1 MYSSVCNIGPSVAHF
16 IKRQA
21 VVTPRI
27 INTVYACSST
37 AVNKSDEELL
47 TILYPNKEGEPQP
60 LPPKLKK
67 EKPYRNGKKHS
78 PPPAERT
85 TLRKAEDSIIQCKRP
100 EFNHYRNDMYS
111 KFDTVPLASKGWQH
125 NKSKGDYF
133 KINVISEAK
142 KDTVFWHQEH
152 QTFNELGLDPDII
165 AALEKLG
172 YSQPTYIQAEGI
184 PKILNH
190 LNTLLAGETGCG
202 KTLAYLIP
210 VIQEVLAWRLLAPE
224 RKFNSPLALIL
235 TPSRELAQQISD
247 VARQFEEK
255 LLFDSGLILGGHTKR
270 LMMNPTFS
278 SVDLLVASIGAMSK
292 LTTTGIYNVSYVR
305 HLVLD
310 EADTLLDDSFN
321 EKLVYYMKHFPFGY
335 KKPKGISGFPD
346 LCKLTFVSATMPTS
360 LPAILG
366 KIVQVDSIEK
376 IETKRL
382 HHVMAHV
389 PQLFLRLGQSQ
400 KPPKLLELCKNN
412 AKQKIPTIIFSNR
425 TATCDWVSMFLNENG
440 ISAVNLNGDMPVD
453 IRNGKFEQFQNGN
466 VDFIS
471 CTDSA
476 SRGLDTI
483 RAKHVINYDFPV
495 YMADYIHRCG
505 RTGRVGSDNKCL
517 ITNFVSG
524 NREVELVQKIE
535 MSVRKVTDLPN
546 VNANITKIIN
556 YKIMNRQENILDY

>member
-1 MYSSVCNIGPSVAHF
+1 MYSSVFNFGSCFIHV

-21 VVTPRI
+21 TITPRVI
-27 INTVYACSST
+27 DRVCAYSST
-37 AVNKSDEELL
+37 AATKNDEELL
-47 TILYPNKEGEPQP
+47 SILYPDTKGEPQP
-60 LPPKLKK
+60 LPPKRKK
-67 EKPYRNGKKHS
+67 EKYPRKSKVHSSRPEEVTKYRNVKD
-78 PPPAERT
+78 AV
-85 TLRKAEDSIIQCKRP
+85 IQCKRP
-100 EFNHYRNDMYS
+100 EFNHYKNYHYS
-111 KFDTVPLASKGWQH
+111 KFDTIPLASKGWHH

-133 KINVISEAK
+133 KVNVYREKSK
-142 KDTVFWHQEH
+142 RDSVFWHDEH
-152 QTFNELGLDPDII
+152 PTFNGLGLDPDIVT
-165 AALEKLG
+165 ALENLG
-172 YSQPTYIQAEGI
+172 YTQPTYIQADGI
-184 PKILNH
+184 PKIFQH

-202 KTLAYLIP
+202 KTLAYLVP

-224 RKFNSPLALIL
+224 RKYNSPLALVL

-270 LMMNPTFS
+270 MMTNPTFS
-278 SVDLLVASIGAMSK
+278 SVDLLIATIGAMSK

-321 EKLVYYMKHFPFGY
+321 EKLVYYLRHFPLGY
-335 KKPKGISGFPD
+335 KKPKGIHGFPD
-346 LCKLTFVSATMPTS
+346 LCKLTLVSATMPTS

-366 KIVQVDSIEK
+366 NIVQVDSIEK

-382 HHVMAHV
+382 HQVMPHV

-400 KPPKLLELCKNN
+400 KPPQLLQLCKNN
-412 AKQKIPTIIFSNR
+412 AKRKIPTIIFSNR
-425 TATCDWVSMFLNENG
+425 AATCDWVSLFLNENG
-440 ISAVNLNGDMPVD
+440 VKAINLNGDMPVD
-453 IRNGKFEQFQNGN
+453 IRKGKFEEFQNGE
-466 VDFIS
+466 VDFLS

-483 RAKHVINYDFPV
+483 RVKHVINYDFPV
-495 YMADYIHRCG
+495 YMSDYIHRCG
-505 RTGRVGSDNKCL
+505 RTGRVGSDDDCF

-524 NREVELVQKIE
+524 SREVDLVQNIE
-535 MSVRKVTDLPN
+535 MSVRKVTLLPN

-556 YKIMNRQENILDY
+556 YKILNRLEKNPE